1 MPIRLLLEH
10 DHSFEPEEID
20 TLVLAFEDTLRA
32 LTLTKRED
40 PFTLTVA
47 KLIIQL
53 AKDDEREPGRLRD
66 GVLEALGR
74 AALSGSSPSHLD
86 SS

>member
-10 DHSFEPEEID
+10 DNSFEPEEID

-32 LTLTKRED
+32 LALTKRED